1 MVYFFIFLK
10 DRWSNFRLPWPLL
23 LLYMLSNW
31 IPCIFFWKPVWIYMR
46 LVLLASCIF
55 FPGQFTKD
63 ETDLKYGEYRCVKWG
78 RSSLQRASYRLS
90 KRILILFSSQILN
103 TSRIFFLERTIYFW
117 YFYTKRKEASKLIT
131 LVYLDFFS
139 CVFCSQLSWKWLYWK
154 EIQSSYTSQKE

>member
-1 MVYFFIFLK
+1 MDTLYF
-10 DRWSNFRLPWPLL
+10 
-23 LLYMLSNW
+23 
-31 IPCIFFWKPVWIYMR
+31 FFWKPVWIYMR

-55 FPGQFTKD
+55 FPCQFTRD

-131 LVYLDFFS
+131 LVYLDFFFPVYFVPS
-139 CVFCSQLSWKWLYWK
+139 FHKNG
-154 EIQSSYTSQKE
+154 YTRKKSKVHIPHKKSKIFA